1 MFCKKKI
8 LAERC
13 SFAIVALYLTIA
25 GSARAQAPD
34 IALVSMR
41 PVQGVFGVT
50 PLVRDKRTV
59 LELQITST
67 FSSDVQVQVSINTDD
82 PTGARTMQT
91 FDDPMLAP
99 VISKPLFSSGTFI
112 TIHPGS
118 NTYYWPPRL
127 EGREE
132 HREDLAA
139 RD

>member
-91 FDDPMLAP
+91 SQKRARTSAESTSSLDLPCPAP
-99 VISKPLFSSGTFI
+99 KVATRRTQRRTSRS
-112 TIHPGS
+112 
-118 NTYYWPPRL
+118 PRI
-127 EGREE
+127 ERACRTE
-132 HREDLAA
+132 
-139 RD
+139 